1 MPAEDKLFTIRS
13 AHDIDFPAVID
24 VLRTANMHYIPS
36 PEMPELDLHC
46 CCVAEV
52 KSRIVGMS
60 GYKILS
66 AREAKTTLMAV
77 LPEFRGWGI
86 GLALQEWRMNELC
99 RHGIQSL
106 ITNADR
112 PETIAWYKR
121 HFGYREIGS
130 LPKEHEL
137 GHPEISRWTT
147 LQVDLTQWK
156 EKNE

>member
-1 MPAEDKLFTIRS
+1 MTDRNRLFTIR
-13 AHDIDFPAVID
+13 PARAMD
-24 VLRTANMHYIPS
+24 LPAMMEVLRSANMHYIPS

-52 KSRIVGMS
+52 KSGVAGMS

-86 GLALQEWRMNELC
+86 GRALQEWRMRELS
-99 RHGIQSL
+99 RRGIQL
-106 ITNADR
+106 LLTNADR

-130 LPKEHEL
+130 LPKEHEF
-137 GHPEISRWTT
+137 GHPDIFRWTT
-147 LQVDLTQWK
+147 LEVDLNRWK
-156 EKNE
+156 ENNA